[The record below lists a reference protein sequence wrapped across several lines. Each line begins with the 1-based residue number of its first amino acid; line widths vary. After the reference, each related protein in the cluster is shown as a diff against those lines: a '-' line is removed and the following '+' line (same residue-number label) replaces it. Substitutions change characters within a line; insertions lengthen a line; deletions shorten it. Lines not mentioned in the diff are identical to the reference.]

1 MYFGNRFYTETVV
14 SVTYINGLSVH
25 QTDADAEQILVD
37 VGKVGDV
44 IGIFSPGVTLYL
56 FIGFLGNLF

>member
-1 MYFGNRFYTETVV
+1 
-14 SVTYINGLSVH
+14 LSVH

-44 IGIFSPGVTLYL
+44 IGIFSPGVTLHL

>member
-25 QTDADAEQILVD
+25 QADADAEQILVD

-44 IGIFSPGVTLYL
+44 IGIFSPGVTLHL

>member
-1 MYFGNRFYTETVV
+1 M
-14 SVTYINGLSVH
+14 
-25 QTDADAEQILVD
+25 TDKEKKKCKYMISILGEQILVD

-44 IGIFSPGVTLYL
+44 IGIFSPGVTLHL

>member
-1 MYFGNRFYTETVV
+1 MAVCTLETD
-14 SVTYINGLSVH
+14 SIPKRLSVH
-25 QTDADAEQILVD
+25 QTDADTEQILVD